1 MKFNTFLISSGVL
14 PIYWLKWI
22 QFKDF
27 SYLHTFRVATHW
39 RGKNPQF
46 YFSIFQDSFRDWGM
60 KINQLQN
67 LFIYFLGGR
76 RVGGWGRGGD
86 EIFPC
91 HFFLIYNPGQNCSEI
106 ILNWVTL
113 ENKTINTPPSSPP
126 FKGKRLLF
134 STGNPNN
141 GTTLHGG
148 GGGGKAYY
156 SETCISSRSP
166 QIYFPY
172 LL

>member
-27 SYLHTFRVATHW
+27 SYLHTFRVASHW

-67 LFIYFLGGR
+67 LFIYS
-76 RVGGWGRGGD
+76 
-86 EIFPC
+86 
-91 HFFLIYNPGQNCSEI
+91 FF
-106 ILNWVTL
+106 
-113 ENKTINTPPSSPP
+113 
-126 FKGKRLLF
+126 F
-134 STGNPNN
+134 
-141 GTTLHGG
+141 GG
-148 GGGGKAYY
+148 GEVKM
-156 SETCISSRSP
+156 
-166 QIYFPY
+166 FPVTDLQLALKLFRHCTQLY
-172 LL
+172 